1 MKKFIV
7 LIAGV
12 SIIASCKLAE
22 PVGYNAYVNN
32 QNNTQFIE
40 NMEVAGGKTE
50 IVLDQPIITYT
61 PEQLKEEKSQDVYTV
76 SNITKSLELLDKRS
90 RNLFSFI
97 DSWYGTPY
105 RFGGTS
111 RKGIDCSAFMME
123 IFKNVYKYQ
132 LPRTSREQY
141 RISNKIN
148 NIEDLREGD
157 LVFFKIRTKDISHVG
172 IYLGN
177 GKFAHA
183 SSSKGV
189 VISDLSSTYWNKY
202 YVGGGRVNDAIYAL
216 HDDENTEVNTSTS
229 NKK

>member
-7 LIAGV
+7 FIASV
-12 SIIASCKLAE
+12 SILASCKLAE

-32 QNNTQFIE
+32 QNNSQFIE

-76 SNITKSLELLDKRS
+76 SNITKSVEYLDKRS

-97 DSWYGTPY
+97 ESWYGTPY
-105 RFGGTS
+105 RFGGTT

-123 IFKNVYKYQ
+123 IFRNVYKYK

-141 RISNKIN
+141 KISHKIN
-148 NIEDLREGD
+148 NVEDLREGD
-157 LVFFKIRTKDISHVG
+157 LVFFKIRTRDISHVG

-189 VISDLSSTYWNKY
+189 VISDLGSKYWNKY
-202 YVGGGRVNDAIYAL
+202 YVGGGRVNEAIYAYY
-216 HDDENTEVNTSTS
+216 DEITEENSST
-229 NKK
+229 NNQK